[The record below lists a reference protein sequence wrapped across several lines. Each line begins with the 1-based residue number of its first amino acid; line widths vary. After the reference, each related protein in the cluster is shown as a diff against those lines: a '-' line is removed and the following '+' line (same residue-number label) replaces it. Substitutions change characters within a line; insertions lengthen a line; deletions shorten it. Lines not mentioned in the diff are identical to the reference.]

1 VPQQRR
7 SRASQLAPRTRRLGR
22 LHHVAVVV
30 ASIEKSLVFYRDVL
44 GLELETVMDIPHD
57 RVRIAF
63 LAIGESKMELVQPTD
78 DTTGVARF
86 LASKGEG
93 FHHVCFEV
101 DNLAETLLR
110 LEIDGVE
117 LIDTSPRR
125 GAEGPVAFIHPRSG
139 HGVLVEL
146 IEAPGGPAWA
156 MLGFEEPRGEA

>member
-7 SRASQLAPRTRRLGR
+7 SRAAQLAPRVRRLGR
-22 LHHVAVVV
+22 IHHVAVVV
-30 ASIEKSLVFYRDVL
+30 ASIERSLVFYRDVL
-44 GLELETVMDIPHD
+44 GLALETVMEIPQD
-57 RVRIAF
+57 KVRIAF
-63 LAIGESKMELVQPTD
+63 LGVGESKVELVQPTD

-146 IEAPGGPAWA
+146 IEAPGGPAWNA
-156 MLGFEEPRGEA
+156 LGFEVPRD